1 MECVAGARQEDELC
15 DRLQGGGEQR
25 QEDPRGSFPG
35 KVGNNKINTAALELR
50 VHSIS
55 KRDEKG
61 GARDGVRKRFRALRA
76 EGANAKVRFALV
88 EPSACGP
95 SKCKGAQCKTG
106 EEGGALEGLI
116 RPLRAS

>member
-35 KVGNNKINTAALELR
+35 KVGDNKINTAALELR

-55 KRDEKG
+55 KRDKKG
-61 GARDGVRKRFRALRA
+61 GARDDVGK
-76 EGANAKVRFALV
+76 
-88 EPSACGP
+88 
-95 SKCKGAQCKTG
+95 
-106 EEGGALEGLI
+106 
-116 RPLRAS
+116 